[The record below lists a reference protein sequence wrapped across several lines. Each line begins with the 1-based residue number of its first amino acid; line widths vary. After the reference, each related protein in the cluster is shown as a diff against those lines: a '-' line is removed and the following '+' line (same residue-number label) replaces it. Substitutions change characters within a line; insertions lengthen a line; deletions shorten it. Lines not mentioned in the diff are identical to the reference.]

1 MLKRIQLM
9 LSDSAWFVPFLY
21 GAGGIVL
28 TFLTQYFG
36 SFFRELLPQI
46 VYLDQDAA
54 ASVLSSSFTS
64 LMTMMTFSFSTI
76 LVVLTTYS
84 SQFSPRT
91 INNFLTNSASKHTL
105 GLFIMTTVYG
115 ITNLFLIRTSDEDA
129 VLASGVSVLLVVG
142 SIWAFVKFIQTIS
155 VSIQAERLLS
165 ALHRE
170 ALSVIEQQKQAIEGG
185 AMSIV
190 VKRSVHTFET
200 GHAVYA
206 PRTGYVQL
214 FANDKQADGD
224 VDFEAVV
231 AVGDFVAEG
240 DILGYWLGDEALDKD
255 IFQIGEIRSS
265 IQDPAFVIEKLS
277 EIALKGISPGI
288 NDPNTAIHAIHYI
301 GDILRE
307 LSQLPEGDFVYT
319 NGKSDWHIKRKG
331 MDATLFEALAP
342 IKTYASHDIFVMA
355 SVFEAIRIG
364 RLRAHPTHYETFE
377 AFVDYFEAILDW
389 DELHPREKSFLA
401 NQMQKA
407 RKVKL
412 DSH

>member
-1 MLKRIQLM
+1 MFKRLQLM
-9 LSDSAWFVPFLY
+9 LSDSTWFVPFLY
-21 GAGGIVL
+21 GTGGIVL

-36 SFFRELLPQI
+36 SFFRELLPKI
-46 VYLDQDAA
+46 IYLDQDSA

-105 GLFIMTTVYG
+105 GIFIMTTVYG
-115 ITNLFLIRTSDEDA
+115 ITNLFLIRTSEEDA
-129 VLASGVSVLLVVG
+129 VLASGVSVVLVVS

-165 ALHRE
+165 SLHRE
-170 ALSVIEQQKQAIEGG
+170 ALSVIVKQKQAVEDGKV
-185 AMSIV
+185 SIV
-190 VKRSVHTFET
+190 LKRSVHTFET
-200 GHAVYA
+200 GQAVYA
-206 PRTGYVQL
+206 SRTGYVQL
-214 FANDKQADGD
+214 FSSEKQEDHD
-224 VDFEAVV
+224 ISFESVV

-240 DILGYWLGDEALDKD
+240 DILGYWLGDDALDKD
-255 IFQIGEIRSS
+255 VFQIGEVRSS

-277 EIALKGISPGI
+277 EIALKGVSPGI

-307 LSQLPEGDFVYT
+307 LSELPEGDFVFS
-319 NGKSDWHIKRKG
+319 NGKSDWHIKRKA
-331 MDATLFEALAP
+331 MEATLFEALAP

-355 SVFEAIRIG
+355 SIFEAIRIG
-364 RLRAHPTHYETFE
+364 RLRAHPTHHDTFE
-377 AFVDYFEAILDW
+377 EFVDYIEDVLAW
-389 DELHPREKSFLA
+389 DDLHPREKAFLTT
-401 NQMQKA
+401 QMMQA
-407 RKVKL
+407 RKIKA
-412 DSH
+412 

>member
-1 MLKRIQLM
+1 MFKRLQLM
-9 LSDSAWFVPFLY
+9 LADSAWFVPFLY
-21 GAGGIVL
+21 GVGGIAL

-36 SFFRELLPQI
+36 NFFRELLPEI
-46 VYLDQDAA
+46 VYLDKDSAA
-54 ASVLSSSFTS
+54 TVLSSSFTS

-115 ITNLFLIRTSDEDA
+115 ITNLFLIRTSDEDV
-129 VLASGVSVLLVVG
+129 VLASGVSVLLVVS

-170 ALSVIEQQKQAIEGG
+170 ALSVIETQQQAVEDGK
-185 AMSIV
+185 MHIV
-190 VKRSVHTFET
+190 PERSVHTFE
-200 GHAVYA
+200 GQAIYA
-206 PRTGYVQL
+206 PRTGYIQL
-214 FANDKQADGD
+214 FASEKQESHD
-224 VDFEAVV
+224 VDFESVV
-231 AVGDFVAEG
+231 AVGDFVAKG
-240 DILGYWLGDEALDKD
+240 DLLGYWLGEEALDVD
-255 IFQIGEIRSS
+255 VFQIGEIRSS

-307 LSQLPEGDFVYT
+307 LSRLPEGDFLFS
-319 NGKSDWHIKRKG
+319 NDKSDWHAKRKP
-331 MDATLFEALAP
+331 METTLFEALTP

-355 SVFEAIRIG
+355 SVFEAIRIA
-364 RLRAHPTHYETFE
+364 RLEAHASHEETFE
-377 AFVDYFEAILDW
+377 GFIDYFEESLDFE
-389 DELHPREKSFLA
+389 ELHPRERAFLT
-401 NQMQKA
+401 NQMMRA
-407 RKVKL
+407 RKVQT
-412 DSH
+412 

>member
-1 MLKRIQLM
+1 MLKRLQLM
-9 LSDSAWFVPFLY
+9 LADSAWFVPFLY
-21 GAGGIVL
+21 GVGGIAL

-36 SFFRELLPQI
+36 NFFRELLPEI
-46 VYLDQDAA
+46 VYLDKDSAA
-54 ASVLSSSFTS
+54 TVLSSSFTS

-115 ITNLFLIRTSDEDA
+115 ITNLFLIRTSDEDV
-129 VLASGVSVLLVVG
+129 VLASGVSVLLVVS

-170 ALSVIEQQKQAIEGG
+170 ALSVIETQQQAVEDGK
-185 AMSIV
+185 MHIV
-190 VKRSVHTFET
+190 PERSVHTFE
-200 GHAVYA
+200 GQAIYA
-206 PRTGYVQL
+206 PRTGYIQL
-214 FANDKQADGD
+214 FASEKQESHD
-224 VDFEAVV
+224 VDFESVV
-231 AVGDFVAEG
+231 AVGDFVAKG
-240 DILGYWLGDEALDKD
+240 DLLGYWLGEEALDVD
-255 IFQIGEIRSS
+255 VFQIGEIRSS

-307 LSQLPEGDFVYT
+307 LSRLPEGDFLFS
-319 NGKSDWHIKRKG
+319 NDKSNWHAKRKP
-331 MDATLFEALAP
+331 MEATLFEALTP

-355 SVFEAIRIG
+355 SVFEAIRIA
-364 RLRAHPTHYETFE
+364 RLEAHASHEETFE
-377 AFVDYFEAILDW
+377 GFIDYFEESLDFE
-389 DELHPREKSFLA
+389 ELHPRERAFLT
-401 NQMQKA
+401 NQMMRA
-407 RKVKL
+407 RKVQT
-412 DSH
+412 

>member
-1 MLKRIQLM
+1 MLKRLQLM
-9 LSDSAWFVPFLY
+9 LADSAWFVPFLY
-21 GAGGIVL
+21 GVGGIAL

-36 SFFRELLPQI
+36 SFFRELLPEI
-46 VYLDQDAA
+46 VYLDKDSAA
-54 ASVLSSSFTS
+54 TVLSSSFTS

-115 ITNLFLIRTSDEDA
+115 ITNLFLIRTSDEDV
-129 VLASGVSVLLVVG
+129 VLASGVSVLLVV
-142 SIWAFVKFIQTIS
+142 SSVWAFVKFIQTIS

-170 ALSVIEQQKQAIEGG
+170 ALSVIETQQQAVDDGK
-185 AMSIV
+185 MHIV
-190 VKRSVHTFET
+190 PKRSVHTFE
-200 GHAVYA
+200 GHAIYA
-206 PRTGYVQL
+206 PRTGYIQL
-214 FANDKQADGD
+214 FASEKHESHD
-224 VDFEAVV
+224 VDFESVV
-231 AVGDFVAEG
+231 AVGDFVAKG
-240 DILGYWLGDEALDKD
+240 DLLGYWLGEEALEIDV
-255 IFQIGEIRSS
+255 FQIGEIRSS

-307 LSQLPEGDFVYT
+307 LSRLPEGDFLFS
-319 NGKSDWHIKRKG
+319 NDKSDWHAKRKP
-331 MDATLFEALAP
+331 MEATLFEALAP

-355 SVFEAIRIG
+355 SVFEAIRIA
-364 RLRAHPTHYETFE
+364 RLEAHASHEETFE
-377 AFVDYFEAILDW
+377 AFIDYFEESLDFE
-389 DELHPREKSFLA
+389 ELHPRERAFLT
-401 NQMQKA
+401 NQMMRA
-407 RKVKL
+407 RKVQT
-412 DSH
+412 

>member
-1 MLKRIQLM
+1 MLKRLQLT
-9 LSDSAWFVPFLY
+9 LSDSTWFVPFLY
-21 GAGGIVL
+21 GTGGIVL

-36 SFFRELLPQI
+36 SFFRELLPEI
-46 VYLDQDAA
+46 IYLDQDSA

-105 GLFIMTTVYG
+105 GIFIMTTVYG
-115 ITNLFLIRTSDEDA
+115 ITNLFLIRTSEEDA
-129 VLASGVSVLLVVG
+129 VLASGVSVVLVVS

-165 ALHRE
+165 SLHRE
-170 ALSVIEQQKQAIEGG
+170 ALSVIEKQKQAVEDGKV
-185 AMSIV
+185 SIV
-190 VKRSVHTFET
+190 LKRSVHTFEA
-200 GHAVYA
+200 GQAVYA
-206 PRTGYVQL
+206 SRTGYVQL
-214 FANDKQADGD
+214 FSSEKQEDHD
-224 VDFEAVV
+224 ISFESVV

-240 DILGYWLGDEALDKD
+240 DILGYWLGDDALDKD
-255 IFQIGEIRSS
+255 VFQIGEIRSS

-277 EIALKGISPGI
+277 EIALKGVSPGI

-307 LSQLPEGDFVYT
+307 LSELPEGDFVFS
-319 NGKSDWHIKRKG
+319 NGKSDWHIKRKA
-331 MDATLFEALAP
+331 MEATLFEALAP

-355 SVFEAIRIG
+355 SIFEAIRIG
-364 RLRAHPTHYETFE
+364 RLRAHPTHHDTFE
-377 AFVDYFEAILDW
+377 EFVDYIEDVINW
-389 DELHPREKSFLA
+389 DDLHPREKAFLTT
-401 NQMQKA
+401 QMMQA
-407 RKVKL
+407 RKIKA
-412 DSH
+412 

>member
-1 MLKRIQLM
+1 MLKRLQLT
-9 LSDSAWFVPFLY
+9 LSDSTWFVPFLY
-21 GAGGIVL
+21 GTGGIVL

-36 SFFRELLPQI
+36 SFFRELLPEI
-46 VYLDQDAA
+46 IYLDQDSA

-105 GLFIMTTVYG
+105 GIFIMTTVYG
-115 ITNLFLIRTSDEDA
+115 ITNLFLIRTSEEDA
-129 VLASGVSVLLVVG
+129 VLASGVSVVLVVS

-165 ALHRE
+165 SLHRE
-170 ALSVIEQQKQAIEGG
+170 ALSVIVKQKQAVEDGKV
-185 AMSIV
+185 SIV
-190 VKRSVHTFET
+190 LKRSVHTFEA
-200 GHAVYA
+200 GQAVYA
-206 PRTGYVQL
+206 SRTGYVQL
-214 FANDKQADGD
+214 FSSEKQEDHD
-224 VDFEAVV
+224 ISFESVV

-240 DILGYWLGDEALDKD
+240 DILGYWLGDDALDKD
-255 IFQIGEIRSS
+255 VFQIGEIRSS

-277 EIALKGISPGI
+277 EIALKGVSPGI

-307 LSQLPEGDFVYT
+307 LSELPEGDFVFS
-319 NGKSDWHIKRKG
+319 NGKSDWHIKRKA
-331 MDATLFEALAP
+331 MEATLFEALAP

-355 SVFEAIRIG
+355 SIFEAIRIG
-364 RLRAHPTHYETFE
+364 RLRAHPTHHDTFE
-377 AFVDYFEAILDW
+377 EFVDYIEDVLAW
-389 DELHPREKSFLA
+389 DDFHPREKAFLTT
-401 NQMQKA
+401 QMMQA
-407 RKVKL
+407 RKIKA
-412 DSH
+412 

>member
-1 MLKRIQLM
+1 MFKRLQLM
-9 LSDSAWFVPFLY
+9 LADSAWFVPFLY
-21 GAGGIVL
+21 GIGGIAL

-36 SFFRELLPQI
+36 NFFRELLPEI
-46 VYLDQDAA
+46 VYLDKDSAA
-54 ASVLSSSFTS
+54 TVLSSSFTS

-115 ITNLFLIRTSDEDA
+115 ITNLFLIRTSDEDV
-129 VLASGVSVLLVVG
+129 VLASGVSVLLVVS

-170 ALSVIEQQKQAIEGG
+170 ALSVIETQQQAVEDGK
-185 AMSIV
+185 MHIV
-190 VKRSVHTFET
+190 PERSVHTFE
-200 GHAVYA
+200 GQAIYA
-206 PRTGYVQL
+206 PRTGYIQL
-214 FANDKQADGD
+214 FASEKQESHD
-224 VDFEAVV
+224 VDFESVV
-231 AVGDFVAEG
+231 AVGDFVAKG
-240 DILGYWLGDEALDKD
+240 DLLGYWLGEEALDVD
-255 IFQIGEIRSS
+255 VFQIGEIRSS

-307 LSQLPEGDFVYT
+307 LSRLPEGDFLFS
-319 NGKSDWHIKRKG
+319 NDKSDWHAKRRP
-331 MDATLFEALAP
+331 MEATLFEALTP

-355 SVFEAIRIG
+355 SVFEAIRIA
-364 RLRAHPTHYETFE
+364 RLEAHASHEETFE
-377 AFVDYFEAILDW
+377 AFIDYFEESLDFE
-389 DELHPREKSFLA
+389 ELHPRERAFLT
-401 NQMQKA
+401 NQMMRA
-407 RKVKL
+407 RKVQT
-412 DSH
+412 

>member
-1 MLKRIQLM
+1 MLKRLQLM
-9 LSDSAWFVPFLY
+9 LADSAWFVPFLY
-21 GAGGIVL
+21 GVGGIAL

-36 SFFRELLPQI
+36 SFFRELLPEI
-46 VYLDQDAA
+46 VYLDKDSAA
-54 ASVLSSSFTS
+54 TVLSSSFTS

-115 ITNLFLIRTSDEDA
+115 ITNLFLIRTSDEDV
-129 VLASGVSVLLVVG
+129 VLASGVSVLLVV
-142 SIWAFVKFIQTIS
+142 SSVWAFVKFIQTIS

-170 ALSVIEQQKQAIEGG
+170 ALSVIETQQQAVEDGK
-185 AMSIV
+185 MHIV
-190 VKRSVHTFET
+190 PERSVHTFEGQAT
-200 GHAVYA
+200 YA
-206 PRTGYVQL
+206 PRTGYIQL
-214 FANDKQADGD
+214 FASEKQESHD
-224 VDFEAVV
+224 VDFESVV
-231 AVGDFVAEG
+231 AVGDFVAKG
-240 DILGYWLGDEALDKD
+240 DLLGYWLGEEALDVD
-255 IFQIGEIRSS
+255 VFQIGEIRSS

-307 LSQLPEGDFVYT
+307 LSRLPEGDFLFS
-319 NGKSDWHIKRKG
+319 NDKSDWHAKRRP
-331 MDATLFEALAP
+331 MEATLFEALTP

-355 SVFEAIRIG
+355 SVFEAIRIA
-364 RLRAHPTHYETFE
+364 RLEAHASHEETFE
-377 AFVDYFEAILDW
+377 GFIDYFEESLDFE
-389 DELHPREKSFLA
+389 ELHPRERAFLT
-401 NQMQKA
+401 NQMMRA
-407 RKVKL
+407 RKVQT
-412 DSH
+412 

>member
-1 MLKRIQLM
+1 MFKRLQLM
-9 LSDSAWFVPFLY
+9 LADSAWFVPFLY
-21 GAGGIVL
+21 GIGGIAL

-36 SFFRELLPQI
+36 NFFRELLPEI
-46 VYLDQDAA
+46 VYLDKDSAA
-54 ASVLSSSFTS
+54 TVLSSSFTS

-115 ITNLFLIRTSDEDA
+115 ITNLFLIRTSDEDV
-129 VLASGVSVLLVVG
+129 VLASGVSVLLVVS

-170 ALSVIEQQKQAIEGG
+170 ALSVIETQQQAVEDGK
-185 AMSIV
+185 MHIV
-190 VKRSVHTFET
+190 PERSVHTFE
-200 GHAVYA
+200 GQAIYA
-206 PRTGYVQL
+206 PRTGYIQL
-214 FANDKQADGD
+214 FASEKQESHD
-224 VDFEAVV
+224 VDFESVV
-231 AVGDFVAEG
+231 AVGDFVAKG
-240 DILGYWLGDEALDKD
+240 DLLGYWLGEEALDVD
-255 IFQIGEIRSS
+255 VFQIGEIRSS

-307 LSQLPEGDFVYT
+307 LSRLPEGDFLFS
-319 NGKSDWHIKRKG
+319 NDKSDWHAKRKP
-331 MDATLFEALAP
+331 MEATLFEALTP

-355 SVFEAIRIG
+355 SVFEAIRIA
-364 RLRAHPTHYETFE
+364 RLEAHATHEETFE
-377 AFVDYFEAILDW
+377 GFIDYFEESLDFE
-389 DELHPREKSFLA
+389 ELHPRERAFLT
-401 NQMQKA
+401 NQMMRA
-407 RKVKL
+407 RKVQT
-412 DSH
+412 

>member
-1 MLKRIQLM
+1 MLKRLQLT
-9 LSDSAWFVPFLY
+9 LSDSTWFVPFLY
-21 GAGGIVL
+21 GTGGIVL

-36 SFFRELLPQI
+36 SFFRELLPEI
-46 VYLDQDAA
+46 IYLDQDSA

-105 GLFIMTTVYG
+105 GIFIMTTVYG
-115 ITNLFLIRTSDEDA
+115 ITNLFLIRTSEEDA
-129 VLASGVSVLLVVG
+129 VLASGVSVVLVVS

-165 ALHRE
+165 SLHRE
-170 ALSVIEQQKQAIEGG
+170 ALSVIEKQKQAVEDGKV
-185 AMSIV
+185 SIV
-190 VKRSVHTFET
+190 LKRSVHTFEA
-200 GHAVYA
+200 GQAVYA
-206 PRTGYVQL
+206 SRTGYVQL
-214 FANDKQADGD
+214 FSSEKQEDHD
-224 VDFEAVV
+224 ISFESVV

-240 DILGYWLGDEALDKD
+240 DILGYWLGDDALDKD
-255 IFQIGEIRSS
+255 VFQIGEIRSS

-277 EIALKGISPGI
+277 EIALKGVSPGI

-307 LSQLPEGDFVYT
+307 LSELPEGDFVFS
-319 NGKSDWHIKRKG
+319 NGKSDWHIKRKA
-331 MDATLFEALAP
+331 MEATLFEALAP

-355 SVFEAIRIG
+355 SIFEAIRIG
-364 RLRAHPTHYETFE
+364 RLRAHPTHHDTFE
-377 AFVDYFEAILDW
+377 EFVDYIEDVLTW
-389 DELHPREKSFLA
+389 DDLHPREKAFLTT
-401 NQMQKA
+401 QMMQA
-407 RKVKL
+407 RKIKA
-412 DSH
+412 

>member
-1 MLKRIQLM
+1 MLKRLQLT
-9 LSDSAWFVPFLY
+9 LSDSTWFVPFLY
-21 GAGGIVL
+21 GTGGIVL

-36 SFFRELLPQI
+36 SFFRELLPEI
-46 VYLDQDAA
+46 IYLDQDSA

-105 GLFIMTTVYG
+105 GIFIMATVYG
-115 ITNLFLIRTSDEDA
+115 ITNLFLIRTSEEDA
-129 VLASGVSVLLVVG
+129 VLASGVSVVLVVS

-165 ALHRE
+165 SLHRE
-170 ALSVIEQQKQAIEGG
+170 ALSVIEKQKQAVEDGKV
-185 AMSIV
+185 SIV
-190 VKRSVHTFET
+190 LKRSVHTFEA
-200 GHAVYA
+200 GQAVYA
-206 PRTGYVQL
+206 SRTGYVQL
-214 FANDKQADGD
+214 FSSEKQEDHD
-224 VDFEAVV
+224 ISFESVV

-240 DILGYWLGDEALDKD
+240 DILGYWLGDDALDKD
-255 IFQIGEIRSS
+255 VFQIGEIRSS

-277 EIALKGISPGI
+277 EIALKGVSPGI

-307 LSQLPEGDFVYT
+307 LSELPEGDFVFS
-319 NGKSDWHIKRKG
+319 NGKSDWHIKRKA
-331 MDATLFEALAP
+331 MEATLFEALAP

-355 SVFEAIRIG
+355 SIFEAIRIG
-364 RLRAHPTHYETFE
+364 RLRAHPTHHDTFE
-377 AFVDYFEAILDW
+377 EFVDYIEDVLAW
-389 DELHPREKSFLA
+389 DDLHPREKAFLTT
-401 NQMQKA
+401 QMMQA
-407 RKVKL
+407 RKIKA
-412 DSH
+412 

>member
-1 MLKRIQLM
+1 MFKRLQLM
-9 LSDSAWFVPFLY
+9 LADSAWFVPFLY
-21 GAGGIVL
+21 GIGGIAL

-36 SFFRELLPQI
+36 NFFRELLPEI
-46 VYLDQDAA
+46 VYLDKDSAA
-54 ASVLSSSFTS
+54 TVLSSSFTS

-115 ITNLFLIRTSDEDA
+115 ITNLFLIRTSDEDV
-129 VLASGVSVLLVVG
+129 VLASGVSVLLVVS

-170 ALSVIEQQKQAIEGG
+170 ALSVIETQQQAVEDGKMHIVPER
-185 AMSIV
+185 SI
-190 VKRSVHTFET
+190 HTFE
-200 GHAVYA
+200 GQAIYA
-206 PRTGYVQL
+206 PRTGYIQL
-214 FANDKQADGD
+214 FASEKQESHD
-224 VDFEAVV
+224 VDFESVV
-231 AVGDFVAEG
+231 AVGDFVAKG
-240 DILGYWLGDEALDKD
+240 DLLGYWLGEEALDVD
-255 IFQIGEIRSS
+255 VFQIGEIRSS

-307 LSQLPEGDFVYT
+307 LSRLPEGDFLFS
-319 NGKSDWHIKRKG
+319 NDKSEWHAKRKP
-331 MDATLFEALAP
+331 MEATLFEALTP

-355 SVFEAIRIG
+355 SVFEAIRIA
-364 RLRAHPTHYETFE
+364 RLEAHATHEETFE
-377 AFVDYFEAILDW
+377 EFIDYFEESLDFE
-389 DELHPREKSFLA
+389 ELHPRERAFLT
-401 NQMQKA
+401 NQMMRA
-407 RKVKL
+407 RKVQT
-412 DSH
+412 

>member
-1 MLKRIQLM
+1 MLA
-9 LSDSAWFVPFLY
+9 DSAWFVPFLY
-21 GAGGIVL
+21 GVGGIVL

-36 SFFRELLPQI
+36 SFFRELLPEI
-46 VYLDQDAA
+46 VYLDKDSAA
-54 ASVLSSSFTS
+54 TVLSSSFTS

-115 ITNLFLIRTSDEDA
+115 ITNLFLIRTSDEDV
-129 VLASGVSVLLVVG
+129 VLASGVSVLLVV
-142 SIWAFVKFIQTIS
+142 SSVWAFVKFIQTIS

-170 ALSVIEQQKQAIEGG
+170 ALSVIETQQQAVDDGKVH
-185 AMSIV
+185 IV
-190 VKRSVHTFET
+190 PKRSVHTFE
-200 GHAVYA
+200 GQAVYA
-206 PRTGYVQL
+206 PRTGYIQL
-214 FANDKQADGD
+214 FASEKHESHD
-224 VDFEAVV
+224 VDFESVV
-231 AVGDFVAEG
+231 AVGDFVAKG
-240 DILGYWLGDEALDKD
+240 DLLGYWLGEEALNVDV
-255 IFQIGEIRSS
+255 FQIGEIRSS

-307 LSQLPEGDFVYT
+307 LSRLPEGDFLFS
-319 NGKSDWHIKRKG
+319 NDKSDWHAKRKP
-331 MDATLFEALAP
+331 MEATLFEALAP

-355 SVFEAIRIG
+355 SVFEAIRIA
-364 RLRAHPTHYETFE
+364 RLEAHDSHEETFE
-377 AFVDYFEAILDW
+377 AFIDYFEETLDLE
-389 DELHPREKSFLA
+389 ELHPRERAFLT
-401 NQMQKA
+401 NQMLRA
-407 RKVKL
+407 RKVQT
-412 DSH
+412 

>member
-1 MLKRIQLM
+1 MFKRLQLM
-9 LSDSAWFVPFLY
+9 LADSAWFVPFLY
-21 GAGGIVL
+21 GVGGIAL

-36 SFFRELLPQI
+36 NFFRELLPEI
-46 VYLDQDAA
+46 VYLDKDSAA
-54 ASVLSSSFTS
+54 TVLSSSFTS

-115 ITNLFLIRTSDEDA
+115 ITNLFLIRTSDEDV
-129 VLASGVSVLLVVG
+129 VLASGVSVLLVVS

-170 ALSVIEQQKQAIEGG
+170 ALSVIETQQQAVEDGK
-185 AMSIV
+185 MHIV
-190 VKRSVHTFET
+190 PERSVHTFE
-200 GHAVYA
+200 GQAIYA
-206 PRTGYVQL
+206 PRTGYIQL
-214 FANDKQADGD
+214 FASEKQESHD
-224 VDFEAVV
+224 VDFESVV
-231 AVGDFVAEG
+231 AVGDFVAKG
-240 DILGYWLGDEALDKD
+240 DLLGYWLGEEALDVD
-255 IFQIGEIRSS
+255 VFQIGEIRSS

-307 LSQLPEGDFVYT
+307 LSRLPEGDFLFS
-319 NGKSDWHIKRKG
+319 NDKSDWHAKRKP
-331 MDATLFEALAP
+331 MEATLFEALTP

-355 SVFEAIRIG
+355 SVFEAIRIA
-364 RLRAHPTHYETFE
+364 RLEAHASHEETFE
-377 AFVDYFEAILDW
+377 GFIDYFEESLDFE
-389 DELHPREKSFLA
+389 ELHPRERAFLT
-401 NQMQKA
+401 NQMIRA
-407 RKVKL
+407 RKVQT
-412 DSH
+412 

>member
-1 MLKRIQLM
+1 MLKRLQLM
-9 LSDSAWFVPFLY
+9 LADSAWFVPFLY
-21 GAGGIVL
+21 GVGGIAL

-36 SFFRELLPQI
+36 SFFRELLPEI
-46 VYLDQDAA
+46 VYLDKDSAA
-54 ASVLSSSFTS
+54 TVLSSSFTS

-115 ITNLFLIRTSDEDA
+115 ITNLFLIRTSDEDV
-129 VLASGVSVLLVVG
+129 VLASGVSVLLVV
-142 SIWAFVKFIQTIS
+142 SSVWAFVKFIQTIS

-170 ALSVIEQQKQAIEGG
+170 ALSVIETQQQAVDDGK
-185 AMSIV
+185 MHIV
-190 VKRSVHTFET
+190 PKRSVHTFE
-200 GHAVYA
+200 GHAIYA
-206 PRTGYVQL
+206 PRTGYIQL
-214 FANDKQADGD
+214 FASEKHESHD
-224 VDFEAVV
+224 VDFESVV
-231 AVGDFVAEG
+231 AVGDFVAKG
-240 DILGYWLGDEALDKD
+240 DLLGYWLGEEALEIDV
-255 IFQIGEIRSS
+255 FQIGEIRSS

-307 LSQLPEGDFVYT
+307 LSRLPEGDFLFS
-319 NGKSDWHIKRKG
+319 NDKSDWHAKRKP
-331 MDATLFEALAP
+331 MEATLFEALAP

-355 SVFEAIRIG
+355 SVFEAIRIA
-364 RLRAHPTHYETFE
+364 RLEAHASHEETFE
-377 AFVDYFEAILDW
+377 GFIDYFEESLDFE
-389 DELHPREKSFLA
+389 ELHPRERAFLT
-401 NQMQKA
+401 NQMMRA
-407 RKVKL
+407 RKVQT
-412 DSH
+412 

>member
-1 MLKRIQLM
+1 MLA
-9 LSDSAWFVPFLY
+9 DSAWFVPFLY
-21 GAGGIVL
+21 GVGGIVL

-36 SFFRELLPQI
+36 SFFRELLPEI
-46 VYLDQDAA
+46 VYLDKDSAA
-54 ASVLSSSFTS
+54 TVLSSSFTS

-115 ITNLFLIRTSDEDA
+115 ITNLFLIRTSDEDV
-129 VLASGVSVLLVVG
+129 VLASGVSVLLVV
-142 SIWAFVKFIQTIS
+142 SSVWAFVKFIQTIS

-170 ALSVIEQQKQAIEGG
+170 ALSVIETQQQAVDDCKVH
-185 AMSIV
+185 IV
-190 VKRSVHTFET
+190 PKRSVHTFE
-200 GHAVYA
+200 GQAVYA
-206 PRTGYVQL
+206 PRTGYIQL
-214 FANDKQADGD
+214 FASEKHESHD
-224 VDFEAVV
+224 VDFESVV
-231 AVGDFVAEG
+231 AVGDFVAKG
-240 DILGYWLGDEALDKD
+240 DLLGYWLGEEALDVD
-255 IFQIGEIRSS
+255 VFQIGEIRSS

-307 LSQLPEGDFVYT
+307 LSRLPEGDFLFS
-319 NGKSDWHIKRKG
+319 NDKSDWHAKRKP
-331 MDATLFEALAP
+331 MEATLFEALTP

-355 SVFEAIRIG
+355 SVFEAIRIA
-364 RLRAHPTHYETFE
+364 RLETHASHEETFE
-377 AFVDYFEAILDW
+377 AFIDYFEETLDV
-389 DELHPREKSFLA
+389 EKLHPRERAFLT
-401 NQMQKA
+401 NQMLRA
-407 RKVKL
+407 RKVQT
-412 DSH
+412 

>member
-36 SFFRELLPQI
+36 SFFRELLPEI
-46 VYLDQDAA
+46 IYLDQDSA
-54 ASVLSSSFTS
+54 ASVLSSTFTS

-105 GLFIMTTVYG
+105 GFFILTTVYG

-170 ALSVIEQQKQAIEGG
+170 ALSVIEQQQQAVKEGK
-185 AMSIV
+185 MSIV
-190 VKRSVHTFET
+190 PKRSVHTFEA
-200 GHAVYA
+200 GHAVFA
-206 PRTGYVQL
+206 SRTGYVQL
-214 FANDKQADGD
+214 FSSEKQENHDTS
-224 VDFEAVV
+224 FEAVV

-240 DILGYWLGDEALDKD
+240 DILGYWLGEKALDKKV
-255 IFQIGEIRSS
+255 FQIGEVRSS
-265 IQDPAFVIEKLS
+265 IQDPAFAIEKLS
-277 EIALKGISPGI
+277 EIALKGVSPGI

-307 LSQLPEGDFVYT
+307 LSQLPEGDFIFT
-319 NGKSDWHIKRKG
+319 NGKSDWHVKRKT
-331 MDATLFEALAP
+331 MEATLFEAFAP
-342 IKTYASHDIFVMA
+342 IKTYASHDMFVMA

-364 RLRAHPTHYETFE
+364 RLNADTSYYETFE
-377 AFVDYFEAILDW
+377 EFVDYLEQVLAW
-389 DELHPREKSFLA
+389 DELHPREKAFLT
-401 NQMQKA
+401 NKMMQA
-407 RKVKL
+407 RRIKT
-412 DSH
+412 

>member
-1 MLKRIQLM
+1 MFKRLQLM
-9 LSDSAWFVPFLY
+9 LADSAWFVPFLY
-21 GAGGIVL
+21 GIGGIAL

-36 SFFRELLPQI
+36 NFFRELLPEI
-46 VYLDQDAA
+46 VYLDKDSAA
-54 ASVLSSSFTS
+54 TVLSSSFTS

-115 ITNLFLIRTSDEDA
+115 ITNLFLIRTSDEDV
-129 VLASGVSVLLVVG
+129 VLASGVSVLLVVS

-170 ALSVIEQQKQAIEGG
+170 ALSVIETQQQAVEDGK
-185 AMSIV
+185 MHIV
-190 VKRSVHTFET
+190 PERSVHTFE
-200 GHAVYA
+200 GQAIYA
-206 PRTGYVQL
+206 PRTGYIQL
-214 FANDKQADGD
+214 FASEKQESHD
-224 VDFEAVV
+224 VDFESVV
-231 AVGDFVAEG
+231 AVGDFVAKG
-240 DILGYWLGDEALDKD
+240 DLLGYWLGEEALDVD
-255 IFQIGEIRSS
+255 VFQIGEIRSS

-307 LSQLPEGDFVYT
+307 LSRLPEGDFLFS
-319 NGKSDWHIKRKG
+319 NDKSDWHAKRKP
-331 MDATLFEALAP
+331 MEATLFEALTP

-355 SVFEAIRIG
+355 SVFEAIRIA
-364 RLRAHPTHYETFE
+364 RLEAHASHEETFE
-377 AFVDYFEAILDW
+377 GFIDYFEESLDFE
-389 DELHPREKSFLA
+389 ELHPRERAFLT
-401 NQMQKA
+401 NQMMRA
-407 RKVKL
+407 RKVQT
-412 DSH
+412 